1 MNPKLG
7 IVWRPT
13 ANTTIRAAAF
23 KTLYND
29 LTTSRLN
36 PQPRLEPVQVAGF
49 TQLIFGGRGDEATVR
64 GLAIEQELS
73 PELFVGWQADSRHT
87 GRTITD
93 LLDGG
98 LEDTVHVELRERAQQ
113 AYLYWMPLQQIS
125 FSARYEHGRYSSEPV
140 ELLGYSEMTTRRL
153 PLEVRYFSR
162 GGLTLGAR
170 ASRVHQEGTFQTLAP
185 SPLEPRR
192 ADARRGSL
200 LGRGRVRRLPL
211 GQAPRPAVCQR
222 RQLAR

>member
-7 IVWRPT
+7 LVWRPT

-73 PELFVGWQADSRHT
+73 PELFVGWQAESRHT
-87 GRTITD
+87 GRTVTN
-93 LLDGG
+93 LVDGR
-98 LEDTVHVELRERAQQ
+98 LEDTLHVELRERAQQ
-113 AYLYWMPLQQIS
+113 AYLYWMPLEQIS

-140 ELLGYSEMTTRRL
+140 ELLGYSQMTIDASAPRSALLLARWLDGRGTRL
-153 PLEVRYFSR
+153 
-162 GGLTLGAR
+162 AR
-170 ASRVHQEGTFQTLAP
+170 ASGG
-185 SPLEPRR
+185 RR
-192 ADARRGSL
+192 SK
-200 LGRGRVRRLPL
+200 RLP
-211 GQAPRPAVCQR
+211 PRHSSRTRLHPERIVFGS
-222 RQLAR
+222 